1 LTPEKTT
8 EENAPTGV
16 RGVTRW
22 HVVVSS
28 PGGTKTA
35 FDVIEGSPMRVGS
48 NPSNDIVLSD
58 ATASRVHA
66 ELLAEGAGLRVVDLG
81 STNGC
86 WYKGVRLADAVVP
99 SGTVSMGESQL
110 LISSEAP
117 AVEPLAVVARFGS
130 LVGKSL
136 NMRAL
141 FHKLSL
147 IAGSNSTVL
156 IQAESGSGKEL
167 VARSLHE
174 AGERK
179 TKPYVVFDCASAA
192 PTLIESALF
201 GHEKG
206 AFTGA
211 ISRKLGCFEEAEGGT
226 LFLDEIGELPL
237 ELQPRLLRAI
247 DSREIRRVGGDKPIP
262 IDVRLMA
269 ATHRDLSREVNQG
282 QFREDLYYRLA
293 VVRLRIPPLRDRL
306 DDLPVLVEHLM
317 VQALD
322 GDRTK
327 ATALVSAMTPAQ
339 WERLRKHPWRGNVR
353 ELRNAVERS
362 LAMSTSLNP
371 TSDFQQ
377 LIAPAAS
384 PPVARPPP
392 GPALAVSL
400 DHPFLEQKQQLLE
413 RFEAEYLD
421 GMLTRHL
428 GNLSRAAANAGI
440 DRMYFKRLLKKY
452 GLPRDAPG

>member
-1 LTPEKTT
+1 MTT
-8 EENAPTGV
+8 RATTFSQA
-16 RGVTRW
+16 RGVPQW

-28 PGGTKTA
+28 PGGVKNT
-35 FDVIEGSPMRVGS
+35 FHIVEGTPVRVGS
-48 NPSNDIVLSD
+48 NPGNDIVLHDPS
-58 ATASRVHA
+58 ASRVHA
-66 ELLAEGAGLRVVDLG
+66 ELSARAAGLRVLDLG

-86 WYKGVRLADAVVP
+86 WYKGIRVVDAQVP
-99 SGTVSMGESQL
+99 SGTVTMGESQL
-110 LISSEAP
+110 VISSEAP
-117 AVEPLAVVARFGS
+117 ALQALAEVARFGS
-130 LVGKSL
+130 LVGQSATL
-136 NMRAL
+136 RAL
-141 FHKLSL
+141 FKTLSA
-147 IAGSNSTVL
+147 IAATNSTVL

-211 ISRKLGCFEEAEGGT
+211 VSRKLGCFEEASGGT
-226 LFLDEIGELPL
+226 LFLDEIGELPV

-247 DSREIRRVGGDKPIP
+247 ESREIRRVGGDKPIP

-269 ATHRDLSREVNQG
+269 ATHRDLAREVNEG

-293 VVRLRIPPLRDRL
+293 VVRLRIPPLRERL
-306 DDLPVLVEHLM
+306 DDLQVLVGHLM
-317 VQALD
+317 VQALG
-322 GDRTK
+322 GDRAK
-327 ATALVSAMTPAQ
+327 ADALVAAMTEAQ

-362 LAMSTSLNP
+362 LAMSSSVSPN
-371 TSDFQQ
+371 SDFQRVAVQ
-377 LIAPAAS
+377 SAADAPTS
-384 PPVARPPP
+384 M
-392 GPALAVSL
+392 SL
-400 DHPFLEQKQQLLE
+400 DRPFLEQKQELLE
-413 RFEAEYLD
+413 RFEADYLQ
-421 GMLTRHL
+421 GMLARHE
-428 GNLSRAAANAGI
+428 GNLSRAAADAGI

-452 GLPRDAPG
+452 ELPRGTPEG